1 MKKFSELKALFDLQ
15 LSNKQFPDHPKN
27 LYDPIRYILEIG
39 GKRIRPT
46 LMLMSHQLFSKD
58 IERSFDLA
66 IAIEVFHN
74 FTLLHDDIMD
84 NSSLRRGL
92 PTVHEKWTQSSAILS
107 GDAMLIY
114 CYTIINNSDVK
125 PFKEILN
132 VFNQASIKICEGQQ
146 LDLDFAASQIIQVED
161 YLRMIE
167 YKTAVLLAASLKI
180 GALNAGA
187 SQVES
192 DHMYNFGINLGIAFQ
207 LKDDLLDIYGDSL
220 KFGKELGGDIIS
232 NKKTYL
238 FLKSIQDSNFKQ
250 REILNKC
257 YSNHSNQSNKEKI
270 KIVKEIFEEL
280 NIYEKTTRL
289 IIDYNN
295 LALDHLS
302 SIQSSY
308 KEPFLEL
315 TKSLLKREN

>member
-1 MKKFSELKALFDLQ
+1 MKTFSELKALFDHQ
-15 LSNKQFPDHPKN
+15 LSNKQFPDDPKN
-27 LYDPIRYILEIG
+27 LYDPIRYVLEIG

-46 LMLMSHQLFSKD
+46 LMLMSHQLFSED

-66 IAIEVFHN
+66 ISIEIFHN

-207 LKDDLLDIYGDSL
+207 LKDDLLDVYGASL
-220 KFGKELGGDIIS
+220 KFGKELGGDII
-232 NKKTYL
+232 
-238 FLKSIQDSNFKQ
+238 
-250 REILNKC
+250 
-257 YSNHSNQSNKEKI
+257 
-270 KIVKEIFEEL
+270 
-280 NIYEKTTRL
+280 
-289 IIDYNN
+289 
-295 LALDHLS
+295 
-302 SIQSSY
+302 
-308 KEPFLEL
+308 
-315 TKSLLKREN
+315 

>member
-114 CYTIINNSDVK
+114 CYFIINNSNVK

-146 LDLDFAASQIIQVED
+146 LDLDFAAAKTIQVKD
-161 YLRMIE
+161 YLKMIE

-187 SQVES
+187 SILES

-207 LKDDLLDIYGDSL
+207 LKDDILDVYGDTL
-220 KFGKELGGDIIS
+220 KFGKELGGDIIT

-238 FLKSIQDSNFKQ
+238 YLKSIQDSNFKQ

-257 YSNHSNQSNKEKI
+257 YSNHYNQSNKEKI
-270 KIVKEIFEEL
+270 KIVKDIFEEL
-280 NIYEKTTRL
+280 NIYDKTNRL
-289 IIDYNN
+289 IIDYHN

-302 SIQSSY
+302 CVQSSY
-308 KEPFLEL
+308 KEPLLDL
-315 TKSLLKREN
+315 TKSLVKRDN